1 MSENVDFS
9 RPQSQLRNTFPPRFY
24 PPLQSNSFQ
33 RIFPG
38 RFVKNSLFARNNP
51 HPNRVTHIKGLLDA
65 PICCVQDAMFD
76 GRRMGLPLPVFDPR
90 IYGQRSGMV
99 QYPSI
104 RERQML
110 AGGPDVAWREELERL
125 TKQVVT
131 NAAMGRSPMH
141 QQQRRQSRLRGR
153 GELASRSGNRAPVLA
168 ALDDVTIL
176 EMLCRILQTD
186 SVPAIQAW
194 LSSAPDSEKD
204 LVMNMLGMAAT
215 GELTYG
221 ATPRGEEQKQ
231 RPGTQSSGI
240 YKQTWNPASSVVD
253 DADIKEVAADKE
265 EYAQPNDESQS
276 RKWLQTQRS
285 SRQSPVQ
292 NEQLLSRRGLL
303 SEKGPRLRKVP
314 LSRSGSKATRFE
326 YVSTWTG
333 CKEPLMEEKSE

>member
-110 AGGPDVAWREELERL
+110 AGGPGEFPVSFWLLWCCPLSKVSSFTYRCRLERR
-125 TKQVVT
+125 VG
-131 NAAMGRSPMH
+131 AAD
-141 QQQRRQSRLRGR
+141 
-153 GELASRSGNRAPVLA
+153 EASRHQRGDGPFAYAPTA
-168 ALDDVTIL
+168 
-176 EMLCRILQTD
+176 
-186 SVPAIQAW
+186 
-194 LSSAPDSEKD
+194 EK
-204 LVMNMLGMAAT
+204 T
-215 GELTYG
+215 
-221 ATPRGEEQKQ
+221 
-231 RPGTQSSGI
+231 
-240 YKQTWNPASSVVD
+240 
-253 DADIKEVAADKE
+253 VAAAREGGVGVKKW
-265 EYAQPNDESQS
+265 QS
-276 RKWLQTQRS
+276 GPSS
-285 SRQSPVQ
+285 SR
-292 NEQLLSRRGLL
+292 SR
-303 SEKGPRLRKVP
+303 
-314 LSRSGSKATRFE
+314 
-326 YVSTWTG
+326 
-333 CKEPLMEEKSE
+333 